1 MNTPPNAS
9 LVVSVA
15 LTAACCSRPQRVAV
29 LVAPRAG
36 STFSGAR
43 SWWLLR
49 GRFHRALSSAS
60 WIPVFSLKFGRFG
73 SWLVMIR
80 LMERVWT

>member
-1 MNTPPNAS
+1 MTTPPNAS

-15 LTAACCSRPQRVAV
+15 LTAACCCPPQRVAV
-29 LVAPRAG
+29 LVAPRGG

-43 SWWLLR
+43 SWWVLR
-49 GRFHRALSSAS
+49 GRFHRATRSAS
-60 WIPVFSLKFGRFG
+60 WIPVFSLEFGRFG

-80 LMERVWT
+80 SMERV